1 MRLIIIISILIYS
14 LFSLET
20 QFIKYEEEG
29 SIAIISINRPKALN
43 ALNSQVLEELDKT
56 LDIVDISKIKALII
70 TGTGEK
76 SFVAGAD
83 ISEMSTLTKKQA
95 ESFSKKGNDIFKKIE
110 NFPIPTIAAVNGFAL
125 GGGCEIS
132 MSCDIRISSENAIF
146 GQPEVGLGIT
156 PGFGGTQR
164 LPRLIGASMA
174 KEIIFTGKNINAE
187 EALRIGLINAI
198 YPRNELLNEAKK
210 LALEISKNSDYAI
223 KNSKKAINEGLQVD
237 IDKGI
242 QIEEKYFGDCF
253 ETPDQKDRMENFLH
267 KNSLKK
273 PKNKNNENEK
283 KNIENKTKN
292 EENNQEL
299 KKTDIF
305 SDMAYLQTIK
315 TPTMPAVLS
324 VGDKNKYNSM
334 LITWGSLGVAWKKP
348 IFTVYVKPDTYTHE
362 FMEKYDIFTVSFIKG
377 QGTEFILYGTLSGR
391 DYNKEKMTGS
401 HIKFLDDGGI
411 TFEEASEV
419 YVCRKLISSHF
430 KEEEVDKSII
440 ELYKSNLE
448 VYKTTTPHS
457 IYIGEI
463 IGHYVK

>member
-1 MRLIIIISILIYS
+1 MRLIIISILINC
-14 LFSLET
+14 LFTLET
-20 QFIKYEEEG
+20 EFIKYEEEG
-29 SIAIISINRPKALN
+29 TTAIISINRPKALN

-56 LDIVDISKIKALII
+56 LDTIDISKIKALII

-83 ISEMSTLTKKQA
+83 ISEMSTLTKRQA
-95 ESFSKKGNDIFKKIE
+95 ENFSKKGNDIFKKIE

-146 GQPEVGLGIT
+146 GQPEVGLGII

-174 KEIIFTGKNINAE
+174 KQIIFTGKNINAE

-210 LALEISKNSDYAI
+210 LAHEISKNSDYAI

-253 ETPDQKDRMENFLH
+253 ETPDQKERMENFLH
-267 KNSLKK
+267 KNNAK
-273 PKNKNNENEK
+273 KNKNDKNENEK
-283 KNIENKTKN
+283 NIEIKTKK

-305 SDMAYLQTIK
+305 SDMAYLKTFT

-324 VGDKNKYNSM
+324 VGDKNNYNSM
-334 LITWGSLGVAWKKP
+334 LISWGSLGVAWKKP

-377 QGTEFILYGTLSGR
+377 RLNTDFILYGTLSGR
-391 DYNKEKMTGS
+391 DYNKEEMSGS

-411 TFEEASEV
+411 TFEETNEV
-419 YVCRKLISSHF
+419 YVCRKLVSSHF

-448 VYKTTTPHS
+448 VYKSTNPHS

-463 IGHYVK
+463 IGHYIK

>member
-1 MRLIIIISILIYS
+1 MRLIIISILINC
-14 LFSLET
+14 LFTLET
-20 QFIKYEEEG
+20 EFIKYEEEG
-29 SIAIISINRPKALN
+29 TTAIISINRPKALN

-56 LDIVDISKIKALII
+56 LDTIDISKIKALII

-83 ISEMSTLTKKQA
+83 ISEMSTLTKRQA
-95 ESFSKKGNDIFKKIE
+95 ENFSKKGNDIFKKIE

-146 GQPEVGLGIT
+146 GQPEVGLGII

-174 KEIIFTGKNINAE
+174 KQIIFTGKNINAE

-198 YPRNELLNEAKK
+198 YPRNELLNETKK
-210 LALEISKNSDYAI
+210 LAHEISKNSDYAI

-253 ETPDQKDRMENFLH
+253 ETPDQKERMENFLH
-267 KNSLKK
+267 KNNAK
-273 PKNKNNENEK
+273 KNKNDKNENEK
-283 KNIENKTKN
+283 NIEIKTKK

-305 SDMAYLQTIK
+305 SDMAYLKTFT

-324 VGDKNKYNSM
+324 VGDKNNYNSM
-334 LITWGSLGVAWKKP
+334 LISWGSLGVAWKKP

-377 QGTEFILYGTLSGR
+377 RLNTDFILYGTLSGR
-391 DYNKEKMTGS
+391 DYNKEKMSGS

-411 TFEEASEV
+411 TFEETNEV
-419 YVCRKLISSHF
+419 YVCRKLVSSHF

-448 VYKTTTPHS
+448 VYKSTNPHS

-463 IGHYVK
+463 IGHYIK

>member
-1 MRLIIIISILIYS
+1 MRLIIISILINC
-14 LFSLET
+14 LFTLET
-20 QFIKYEEEG
+20 EFIKYEEEG
-29 SIAIISINRPKALN
+29 TTAIISINRPKALN

-56 LDIVDISKIKALII
+56 LDTIDISKIKALII

-95 ESFSKKGNDIFKKIE
+95 ENFSKKGNDIFKKIE

-146 GQPEVGLGIT
+146 GQPEVGLGII

-174 KEIIFTGKNINAE
+174 KQIIFTGKNINAE

-210 LALEISKNSDYAI
+210 LAHEISKNNDYAI

-253 ETPDQKDRMENFLH
+253 ETPDQKERMENFLH
-267 KNSLKK
+267 KNNAK
-273 PKNKNNENEK
+273 KNKNDKNENEK
-283 KNIENKTKN
+283 NIEIKTKK

-305 SDMAYLQTIK
+305 SDMAYLKTFT

-324 VGDKNKYNSM
+324 VGDKNNYNSM
-334 LITWGSLGVAWKKP
+334 LISWGSLGVAWKKP

-377 QGTEFILYGTLSGR
+377 QLNTDFILYGTLSGR
-391 DYNKEKMTGS
+391 DYNKEKMSGS

-411 TFEEASEV
+411 TFEETNEV
-419 YVCRKLISSHF
+419 YVCRKLVSSHF

-448 VYKTTTPHS
+448 VYKSTNPHS

-463 IGHYVK
+463 IGHYIK